1 MITNT
6 VGHRGRNGVNDTM
19 IIQRLLNRVRIPGTQ
34 QLVADGSLGVRT
46 IFKPRPSSAAL
57 VLSGQMV

>member
-1 MITNT
+1 MITST
-6 VGHRGRNGVNDTM
+6 VGHRGRNAVNDTM

-46 IFKPRPSSAAL
+46 IFKI
-57 VLSGQMV
+57 